1 VRKATVYTSRRLLYT
16 SEMNQDP
23 ERLGLIA
30 VLNDDLRRRV
40 YLFIRRA
47 SRPVSREEVGKEV
60 GISAKLAAFHLEKLL
75 EHGLLKSHYARPPD
89 RSGPGA
95 GRSAKY
101 YEPSEIEV
109 EVSIP
114 ARHYDLLG
122 ELLVESVKHQ
132 LPGEPA
138 GITAHRVASERGLSL
153 GQEARRQLR
162 RGRMGPERAL
172 AVAEDVLYDR
182 GYEPYR
188 PAPGEIRL
196 KNCPFHRLAKQ
207 SPDLV
212 CAMNQS
218 FIDGLMQGL
227 ENESVEVA
235 FEPSPR
241 ECCVT
246 LRDKRRQRKN

>member
-1 VRKATVYTSRRLLYT
+1 MDR
-16 SEMNQDP
+16 NP
-23 ERLGLIA
+23 EALAPISALS
-30 VLNDDLRRRV
+30 DDLRRRI

-47 SRPVSREEVGKEV
+47 GRAVSREEVGKEV

-75 EHGLLKSHYARPPD
+75 ESGLLKSHYARPPD

-101 YEPSEIEV
+101 YEPSEVEV

-114 ARHYDLLG
+114 SRHYDLLG
-122 ELLVESVKHQ
+122 ELLVETVSHQ

-138 GITAHRVASERGLSL
+138 RVTANRVASERGISL
-153 GQEARRQLR
+153 GQEARRELR
-162 RGRMGPERAL
+162 KGPMGPERAL
-172 AVAEDVLYDR
+172 AIAEGVLQDH

-188 PAPGEIRL
+188 AGPGEVRL
-196 KNCPFHRLAKQ
+196 RNCPFHRLARQ
-207 SPDLV
+207 NPDLV

-218 FIDGLMQGL
+218 FIDGLIRGL

-235 FEPSPR
+235 LEPSPT

-246 LRDKRRQRKN
+246 LRNKRQQRHR

>member
-1 VRKATVYTSRRLLYT
+1 
-16 SEMNQDP
+16 MDP
-23 ERLGLIA
+23 YRQLEPISA
-30 VLNDDLRRRV
+30 LNDDLRRRI
-40 YLFIRRA
+40 YLFIRRG
-47 SRPVSREEVGKEV
+47 SRAVSREEVGKEL

-75 EHGLLKSHYARPPD
+75 ERGLLKSHYARPPD

-101 YEPSEIEV
+101 YEPSEIEF

-122 ELLVESVKHQ
+122 ELLVETVMDQ

-138 GITAHRVASERGLSL
+138 KTTASRVASERGFSV
-153 GQEARRQLR
+153 GVETKRELR
-162 RGRMGPERAL
+162 KGRMGPERAL
-172 AVAEDVLYDR
+172 AVAEKVLNDR

-188 PAPGEIRL
+188 PSPGEIRL
-196 KNCPFHRLAKQ
+196 KNCPFHRLARQ
-207 SPDLV
+207 NPDLV

-218 FIDGLMQGL
+218 FLDGLMRGL
-227 ENESVEVA
+227 ESESVEVA
-235 FEPSPR
+235 LEPSPT

-246 LRDKRRQRKN
+246 LRDRRRQRNP